1 MTVGASNGV
10 PMTGWIAAC
19 LRHTSLMHHK
29 PILDPFMGV
38 SLMELAISE
47 IKAVKQTKGNMEGHL
62 QKV

>member
-1 MTVGASNGV
+1 
-10 PMTGWIAAC
+10 
-19 LRHTSLMHHK
+19 MHHK

-62 QKV
+62 QKVKFCKFFI